1 MTKMYPNS
9 ANANIV
15 PFYEP
20 RRLNNSG
27 FDDETTTVLMMW
39 KKSVLL
45 NYNGFTVFNPKNP
58 YWFNSDRFVLSA
70 GHGCM
75 LQRNSRCS
83 RRCFYRAV
91 KMFEVTDV
99 VSIIVALAATSINKA
114 PAVGASGAVFGL
126 VGSLAVF
133 VMRHRVHKLTTVY
146 ITPQSILSQ
155 LLWFNKFLESKGD
168 TIQKLGVSRVTS
180 FLQDCRRSQMNLL
193 LF

>member
-15 PFYEP
+15 HFYEP
-20 RRLNNSG
+20 RRLNNYG

-99 VSIIVALAATSINKA
+99 VSIIVALTATSINKA

-133 VMRHRVHKLTTVY
+133 VMRHKGIDNWGHER
-146 ITPQSILSQ
+146 
-155 LLWFNKFLESKGD
+155 LLWLNSPQTNNGLHHSSVYP
-168 TIQKLGVSRVTS
+168 VSVT
-180 FLQDCRRSQMNLL
+180 LVQQVPGK
-193 LF
+193 

>member
-9 ANANIV
+9 ANANIA
-15 PFYEP
+15 PSYEP

-27 FDDETTTVLMMW
+27 FNDETTTVLTMW
-39 KKSVLL
+39 KKYVLL
-45 NYNGFTVFNPKNP
+45 NCNGFTVFNPKNP

-75 LQRNSRCS
+75 LQRNSRC
-83 RRCFYRAV
+83 FYSAV

-99 VSIIVALAATSINKA
+99 VSIVVALAAASINEA

>member
-15 PFYEP
+15 PSYEP

-27 FDDETTTVLMMW
+27 FDDETTTVLNIVEKVCAAQLQW
-39 KKSVLL
+39 VHSVQPQEPLL
-45 NYNGFTVFNPKNP
+45 VQ
-58 YWFNSDRFVLSA
+58 
-70 GHGCM
+70 
-75 LQRNSRCS
+75 QRNSRC
-83 RRCFYRAV
+83 FYSAV
-91 KMFEVTDV
+91 KMFEVTNV
-99 VSIIVALAATSINKA
+99 VSIIVALAAASINEA

-146 ITPQSILSQ
+146 ITPQSIMSQ

>member
-15 PFYEP
+15 PSYEP

-27 FDDETTTVLMMW
+27 FNDETTTVLTMW
-39 KKSVLL
+39 KKYVLL
-45 NYNGFTVFNPKNP
+45 NCNGFTVFNPKNP

-75 LQRNSRCS
+75 LQRNSRC
-83 RRCFYRAV
+83 FYSAV

-99 VSIIVALAATSINKA
+99 VSIVVALAAASINEA

-146 ITPQSILSQ
+146 ITHQSIMSQ